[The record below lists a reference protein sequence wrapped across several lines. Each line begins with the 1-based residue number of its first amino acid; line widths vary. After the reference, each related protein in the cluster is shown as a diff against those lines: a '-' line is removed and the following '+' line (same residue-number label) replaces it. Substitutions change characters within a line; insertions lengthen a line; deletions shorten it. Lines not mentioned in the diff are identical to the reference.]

1 MQRKGSEEE
10 ALLDISRSGLRR
22 VFRRLKPDKEGRIAF
37 SEVEKYAWTARLC
50 PVRCRQDMV
59 SGVQLKA
66 LCERTRTPNALI
78 TVSFAQFEQ
87 LLVRISKRMK
97 GENRLKKVLE
107 AVQATAVRTLETK
120 IPKINSLSFTLDDC
134 RPEDQLTKRIPASRW
149 SERSPPID
157 TPRPTAVQDSI
168 LTARSSG
175 FSPIRIGRK
184 PLFSIPTLYQASQ
197 THSESHTNLLKQVS
211 NLVEGL
217 RRQQE
222 NWQIRRSPSTK
233 TRVRRLEEFVLRTR
247 GCYFPP
253 TFVRRLVFGAWKNAV
268 AS

>member
-1 MQRKGSEEE
+1 M
-10 ALLDISRSGLRR
+10 SRSGLRR
-22 VFRRLKPDKEGRIAF
+22 VFRRLKPDKEGRVAY
-37 SEVEKYAWTARLC
+37 SEVEKFAWTARLC

-59 SGVQLKA
+59 SGVELKA

-87 LLVRISKRMK
+87 LLIRISKRMK
-97 GENRLKKVLE
+97 GENRLRKVLE
-107 AVQATAVRTLETK
+107 AIQATAVRTFETK
-120 IPKINSLSFTLDDC
+120 IQKLSSLSFTLDDC

-149 SERSPPID
+149 SERSPPVD
-157 TPRPTAVQDSI
+157 TPRPTVQDSI
-168 LTARSSG
+168 LTARSAG

-184 PLFSIPTLYQASQ
+184 PLFGNPTLNQASKSL
-197 THSESHTNLLKQVS
+197 SESQTNVLKQVS

-222 NWQIRRSPSTK
+222 SWHTGRSPNAK
-233 TRVRRLEEFVLRTR
+233 TQARQLEEFALRTR
-247 GCYFPP
+247 RSYFHPA
-253 TFVRRLVFGAWKNAV
+253 FVRRLVFGAWKNAV